1 MGGQIFS
8 ELSTITAQLEAR
20 KQLSKLRLYRRFTRI
35 MAICVLLSLGWSS
48 YEVYITSSSAETFD
62 LRWKTYWTLEAVW
75 PVIFL
80 AVLLTIMWLWAPSKN
95 AIRYAYSEELALDD
109 DYIDEEEDNE
119 GEASEMASGGASLKM
134 NSLSA
139 RVHPEYIQTTNT
151 EEDKRS

>member
-1 MGGQIFS
+1 M
-8 ELSTITAQLEAR
+8 
-20 KQLSKLRLYRRFTRI
+20 
-35 MAICVLLSLGWSS
+35 LLSLGWSS

-134 NSLSA
+134 NSLTA
-139 RVHPEYIQTTNT
+139 KDIQTTNT
-151 EEDKRS
+151 DEDKRS